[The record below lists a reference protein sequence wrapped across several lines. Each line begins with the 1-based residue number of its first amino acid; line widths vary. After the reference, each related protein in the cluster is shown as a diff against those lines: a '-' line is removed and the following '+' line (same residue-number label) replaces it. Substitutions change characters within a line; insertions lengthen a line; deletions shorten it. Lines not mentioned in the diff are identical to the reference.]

1 MKIGLNLLSIDPNY
15 MGGVTSFTLGV
26 ISGLI
31 KNNRDKLQLYVHKGN
46 KHLFNSYANDNVK
59 LIELDYGIVKNTLSK
74 ICILIFPDRFN
85 KYLNAILFNKIA
97 RIMDQSSDVIYN
109 PSATLINFNN
119 KVPVIVSMHDIQHIH
134 YPDYFNFLRLNFRK
148 KSYLYTAKYSNYIQA
163 SSKFIGRD
171 FLDNYKFLNQED
183 IFYISEGVLQDEFY
197 IDNNK
202 ASNLI
207 KEINIIDDFI
217 FYPAQLWHHKDHIT
231 VIKALKIL
239 RDDYGLNIMLVLS
252 GDKFSSSKDIFNLI
266 DKYKLNNQIRY
277 LGKVSFK
284 SLVALYTKAKF
295 LITATLYESS
305 SLPIL
310 EAVATKTAIIAS
322 NTPPNVEMTDT
333 LSINLFTANEPDSLA
348 KVIKDVWPNDS
359 LRKKQIEENFKNLH
373 PYKWSEV
380 TKRYYNMFK
389 KVIENEK
396 SN

>member
-1 MKIGLNLLSIDPNY
+1 MKIGINLLSIDPNY

-266 DKYKLNNQIRY
+266 DKYKLNNQI
-277 LGKVSFK
+277 
-284 SLVALYTKAKF
+284 
-295 LITATLYESS
+295 
-305 SLPIL
+305 
-310 EAVATKTAIIAS
+310 
-322 NTPPNVEMTDT
+322 
-333 LSINLFTANEPDSLA
+333 
-348 KVIKDVWPNDS
+348 
-359 LRKKQIEENFKNLH
+359 
-373 PYKWSEV
+373 
-380 TKRYYNMFK
+380 
-389 KVIENEK
+389 
-396 SN
+396 